1 MKIWWEYPHN
11 YIQFISLEVEILR
24 LGMEQSRVNVRGST
38 KVRGPNQMLHPSN
51 TNMVKSVM
59 CCFVV
64 DLSVWAH
71 ETRTGC
77 RNSSEDTSINL
88 NFFFFLFCHKGHS
101 MVVGDSE
108 CMQTQATDRIKL
120 SWRPIMKWPLCPIT
134 LGEMTF
140 FPCDLG
146 NSVNFTMSFQF
157 KLQ

>member
-1 MKIWWEYPHN
+1 
-11 YIQFISLEVEILR
+11 
-24 LGMEQSRVNVRGST
+24 MEQSLVNLRGST
-38 KVRGPNQMLHPSN
+38 KVRGPNQTLNPSN
-51 TNMVKSVM
+51 TNMVKYLM

-77 RNSSEDTSINL
+77 RNSSEDTSMNL
-88 NFFFFLFCHKGHS
+88 IFFHQGHS

-108 CMQTQATDRIKL
+108 SMQTQFTDRG
-120 SWRPIMKWPLCPIT
+120 SPSCRPIMKWPLCPIT
-134 LGEMTF
+134 LGEITLF
-140 FPCDLG
+140 LCDLG